1 MVDYRDK
8 ILNIAQELDFFVRE
22 GTRSLILRCPN
33 CGKEKLYV
41 DKEHGNFICFS
52 GSCGIK
58 GQAAKLIS
66 LMRGIDFKDAVNELF
81 GKKEY
86 YSQAIIDITLFLETE
101 LEKPAKGF
109 IPIKVELPKHFFKIT
124 DPKCEAGRLYLQS
137 RGIGT
142 DIAEK
147 YNITYSPIYERVIF
161 PIMDMNGHDVI
172 GYQGR
177 AISKDVLKG
186 ARMLNNTGFR
196 KGKTFMFLNLAI
208 NSDHI
213 IVTEGPVD
221 AMKFDMCG
229 GNIASLGKDI
239 TNDQLEILNNL
250 KADRIYWALDD
261 DADNL
266 ISEYSTALDKKSFML
281 KVPDRARDRILAL
294 GRDKVDFGE
303 CTYEECLEAFKN
315 AVPVGGKIFI

>member
-1 MVDYRDK
+1 MVDFRDK

-58 GQAAKLIS
+58 GQAAKLVS
-66 LMRGIDFKDAVNELF
+66 LMKGIEYKDAVKELF

-86 YSQAIIDITLFLETE
+86 LPQAIIDIGEFLEKE
-101 LEKPAKGF
+101 AEESPQSFVLPK
-109 IPIKVELPKHFFKIT
+109 IDLPKHFFKIT
-124 DPKCEAGRLYLQS
+124 DPKCEAGRSYLQS
-137 RGIGT
+137 RGIDTGVA
-142 DIAEK
+142 DK

-161 PIMDMNGHDVI
+161 PIMDMGGHDVV

-196 KGKTFMFLNLAI
+196 KGKTFMFLNLAA
-208 NSDHI
+208 NSEHI

-221 AMKFDMCG
+221 AIKFDRCG

-239 TNDQLEILNNL
+239 TNDQLEILNNM
-250 KADRIYWALDD
+250 KADRVYWALDD

-266 ISEYSTALDKKSFML
+266 IMEYSAALDKKCFIL
-281 KVPDRARDRILAL
+281 KVPESCVKRCEAMN
-294 GRDKVDFGE
+294 KKPDFGE
-303 CTYEECLEAFKN
+303 CSFEECVEAFN
-315 AVPVGGKIFI
+315 DAIPVGGKIFI